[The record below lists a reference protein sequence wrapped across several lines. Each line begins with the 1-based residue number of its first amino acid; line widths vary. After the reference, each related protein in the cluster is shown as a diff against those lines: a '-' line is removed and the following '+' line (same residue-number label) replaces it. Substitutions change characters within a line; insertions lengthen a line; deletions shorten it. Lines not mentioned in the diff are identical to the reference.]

1 MSMELLPSELSRGKF
16 VGEIHVCYSW
26 RVIRW
31 VATLEDLIYVP
42 VLFQHAQRRV
52 YAVLVA

>member
-16 VGEIHVCYSW
+16 AGEIHVYYSW